1 MTTKTFFNH
10 KVSHLLFIGVFSIL
24 AAILFD
30 RCTEPTAAAVVG
42 ATAPSLPVIQ
52 VKEEPVTTFRDFTA
66 TVEGAKDIEIR
77 PQVKGI
83 LSHIYVD
90 EGAYVEKGQVLFQ
103 IDQRPYQESYQ
114 QATARLASAE
124 ASLKVAR
131 INVDRL
137 APLVQRKVVSD
148 IEQQTAQA
156 SYEQAKADVA
166 EAKAQQASA
175 AINLDFTRITA
186 PASGYISAIPYKT
199 GSLVGNGDPQAL
211 TVLSETKQMH
221 VYFSMS
227 EKDFMDFKTA
237 YPGAT
242 IEEKLSQVPPAELIL
257 ADGTPYD
264 QKGKVELVEGS
275 FNKEAGAISFRASFP
290 NEHGLL
296 RSGNTGR
303 VRLFG
308 QAIHGVL
315 IPQGATFEIQNK
327 TFAFQLADSNKVQS
341 VPIQIAVKKG
351 NYYVLNS
358 GLKAGDKIVLQGL
371 DRLKNGMQIAPQTV
385 SMDSLVKANPY

>member
-1 MTTKTFFNH
+1 MIAKSLIKNKKT
-10 KVSHLLFIGVFSIL
+10 HLVLI
-24 AAILFD
+24 AALSLIAATLLS

-52 VKEEPVTTFRDFTA
+52 VKQEPVTTFRDFTA

-90 EGAYVEKGQVLFQ
+90 EGAYVQKGQVLFQ
-103 IDQRPYQESYQ
+103 IDQRPYQQSYH
-114 QATARLASAE
+114 QATARLASAQ
-124 ASLKVAR
+124 ASMKVAR

-137 APLVQRKVVSD
+137 EPLVQRKVVSD
-148 IEQQTAQA
+148 VELQTAQA

-166 EAKAQQASA
+166 EAKALQASA
-175 AINLDFTRITA
+175 NINLDYTRITA
-186 PASGYISAIPYKT
+186 PESGYIGSIPYKT
-199 GSLVGNGDPQAL
+199 GSLVTGTDPEAL

-227 EKDFMDFKTA
+227 ERDFMDFKSA
-237 YPGAT
+237 YQGASL
-242 IEEKLSQVPPAELIL
+242 EAKLAQVPPVELVL
-257 ADGTPYD
+257 ADGTIYD

-275 FNKEAGAISFRASFP
+275 FNKDAGAISFRASFP

-296 RSGNTGR
+296 RSGNTGK

-308 QAIHGVL
+308 QAVHGVL
-315 IPQGATFEIQNK
+315 IPQGATYEIQNK
-327 TFAFQLADSNKVQS
+327 TFVFQLADSNKVKS
-341 VPIQIAVKKG
+341 VPIQIALKKG
-351 NYYVLNS
+351 NYYVLSS
-358 GLKAGDKIVLQGL
+358 GLEAGDKIVLQGL
-371 DRLKNGMQIAPQTV
+371 DRLQNGMQIAPDNI
-385 SMDSLVKANPY
+385 SMDSLTKANPY

>member
-1 MTTKTFFNH
+1 MIAKSLIKNKKT
-10 KVSHLLFIGVFSIL
+10 HLVLI
-24 AAILFD
+24 AALSLIAATLLS

-52 VKEEPVTTFRDFTA
+52 VKQEPVTTFRDFTA

-90 EGAYVEKGQVLFQ
+90 EGAYVQKGQVLFQ
-103 IDQRPYQESYQ
+103 IDQRPYQQSYH
-114 QATARLASAE
+114 QATARLASAQ
-124 ASLKVAR
+124 ASMKVAR

-137 APLVQRKVVSD
+137 EPLVQRKVVSD
-148 IEQQTAQA
+148 VELQTAQA

-166 EAKAQQASA
+166 EAKALQASA
-175 AINLDFTRITA
+175 NINLDYTRITA
-186 PASGYISAIPYKT
+186 PESGYIGSIPYKT
-199 GSLVGNGDPQAL
+199 GSLVTGTDPEAL

-227 EKDFMDFKTA
+227 ERDFMDFKSA
-237 YPGAT
+237 YQGASL
-242 IEEKLSQVPPAELIL
+242 EAKLAQVPPVELVL
-257 ADGTPYD
+257 ADGTIYD

-275 FNKEAGAISFRASFP
+275 FNKDAGAISFRASFP

-296 RSGNTGR
+296 RSGNTGK

-308 QAIHGVL
+308 QAVHGVL
-315 IPQGATFEIQNK
+315 IPQGATYEIQNK
-327 TFAFQLADSNKVQS
+327 TFVFQLADSNKVKS
-341 VPIQIAVKKG
+341 VPIQIALKKG
-351 NYYVLNS
+351 NYYVLS
-358 GLKAGDKIVLQGL
+358 GGLEAGDKIVLQGL
-371 DRLKNGMQIAPQTV
+371 DRLQNGMQIAPDNV
-385 SMDSLVKANPY
+385 SMDSLTKANPY

>member
-1 MTTKTFFNH
+1 MTAKSLLRN
-10 KVSHLLFIGVFSIL
+10 KKSHLLLIGALSL
-24 AAILFD
+24 MAATLLY

-52 VKEEPVTTFRDFTA
+52 VNEEPVTTFRDFTA
-66 TVEGAKDIEIR
+66 TVEGSKDIEIR

-83 LSHIYVD
+83 LSQIYVD

-103 IDQRPYQESYQ
+103 IDTRPYQQSYH

-137 APLVQRKVVSD
+137 EPLVQRKVVSD
-148 IEQQTAQA
+148 VELQTAQA
-156 SYEQAKADVA
+156 TYEQAKADVA

-175 AINLDFTRITA
+175 NINLDFTRITA
-186 PASGYISAIPYKT
+186 PASGYIGSIPYKT
-199 GSLVGNGDPQAL
+199 GSLVGNGDPEAL

-227 EKDFMDFKTA
+227 EKDFMDFKSA
-237 YPGAT
+237 YPGT
-242 IEEKLSQVPPAELIL
+242 TMEEKLGKVPPVELIL
-257 ADGTPYD
+257 ADGTTYD

-296 RSGNTGR
+296 RSGNTGKI
-303 VRLFG
+303 RLFG

-327 TFAFQLADSNKVQS
+327 TFAFQLADSNKVKS

-351 NYYVLNS
+351 NYYVLS
-358 GLKAGDKIVLQGL
+358 EGLKPGDKIVLQGL
-371 DRLKNGMQIAPQTV
+371 DRLKNGMQIAPQSV
-385 SMDSLVKANPY
+385 SMDSLTKADPY

>member
-1 MTTKTFFNH
+1 MTAKSLFKH
-10 KVSHLLFIGVFSIL
+10 KRTHLLLIGALSL
-24 AAILFD
+24 MAATLLY
-30 RCTEPTAAAVVG
+30 RCTEPTAAAAVG
-42 ATAPSLPVIQ
+42 VTAPTLPVIQ
-52 VKEEPVTTFRDFTA
+52 VQEEPVSTFRDFTA

-83 LSHIYVD
+83 LSRIYVD

-103 IDQRPYQESYQ
+103 IDKRPYQQSYH

-137 APLVQRKVVSD
+137 EPLVQRKVVSD
-148 IEQQTAQA
+148 VELQTAQA
-156 SYEQAKADVA
+156 TYEQAKAAVA
-166 EAKAQQASA
+166 EAKSQQAIA
-175 AINLDFTRITA
+175 NINLDFTRITA
-186 PASGYISAIPYKT
+186 PESGYISSIPYKT
-199 GSLVGNGDPQAL
+199 GSLVSDSDPEAL

-227 EKDFMDFKTA
+227 EKDFMDFKSE

-242 IEEKLSQVPPAELIL
+242 MEEKLAEVPPVELIL
-257 ADGTPYD
+257 ADGTTYD

-296 RSGNTGR
+296 RSGNTGKI
-303 VRLFG
+303 RLSG
-308 QAIHGVL
+308 QAVHGVL

-327 TFAFQLADSNKVQS
+327 TFAFQLADSNKVKS

-351 NYYVLNS
+351 NYYVLKG
-358 GLKAGDKIVLQGL
+358 GLKPGDKIVLQGL
-371 DRLKNGMQIAPQTV
+371 DRLKNGMQIAPESV
-385 SMDSLVKANPY
+385 SMDSLTKANPY